1 MMGLLGNVAEVALL
15 RPQLMNKLF
24 LSVFYELLDSCS
36 DGIEVR
42 TDLFIYYLIIYVVLR
57 YNSYC
62 ARDQEY

>member
-24 LSVFYELLDSCS
+24 LSVFFELLDSCS

-42 TDLFIYYLIIYVVLR
+42 INITYFIFTEIYIT
-57 YNSYC
+57 
-62 ARDQEY
+62 ARRARS